1 MPLPFERTRAML
13 DVRLFLLELTDPG
26 LTHRVPRALRGRA
39 DSLLKHFPTNAD
51 IERVHQALP
60 DCFGAVPPFRT
71 RAELAAELVHK
82 SKPPEGIG
90 GRSEA
95 GKDGGLP
102 GEGTDGAPALAGNK
116 NGD

>member
-1 MPLPFERTRAML
+1 MTLPFERTRAML

-26 LTHRVPRALRGRA
+26 VTHRVPHALRGRA
-39 DSLLKHFPTNAD
+39 ASLLKHFSTNAD

-71 RAELAAELVHK
+71 RAEFAPELMHK

-95 GKDGGLP
+95 GKDGDFP
-102 GEGTDGAPALAGNK
+102 GEETDGAPAPTGNK